1 MTIDELLTAIVLLL
15 GFFVV
20 FWVGKI
26 VYTLLHRQY
35 DLNHELTQRDNP
47 ALALSLIGYY
57 AGLVLSVGGAL
68 VGPGISLVDSLIA
81 LGIYG
86 LLAVV
91 LLNISWWVCDI
102 LILRKFKI
110 NDELIRDMNQGA
122 GAVVAGV
129 FIASGFI
136 LFGAIQGESGGIL
149 TAVVYWLM
157 GQLLLILASYV
168 YDWIT
173 PYDLHAEIE
182 KDNVAAGVGFA
193 GSLIGIGAL
202 IGMAGRGSFEGW
214 RESLL
219 EYLSFALIGLVLLPV
234 VRFLT
239 DKILLPGVA
248 LTDEIANQEKPN
260 LGAAYIEAFAYISG
274 AFLIYWCV

>member
-1 MTIDELLTAIVLLL
+1 MTVDELLTALVLLI

-20 FWVGKI
+20 FWVGKM

-47 ALALSLIGYY
+47 ALALSLVGYY

-68 VGPGISLVDSLIA
+68 VGPGVSLVDSLIA
-81 LGIYG
+81 LAVYG

-91 LLNISWWVCDI
+91 LLNISWWVCDL
-102 LILRKFKI
+102 LILRKFKV
-110 NDELIRDMNQGA
+110 NDELIRDMNQGT
-122 GAVVAGV
+122 GVVVAGV

-157 GQLLLILASYV
+157 GQALLVLASYV

-173 PYDLHAEIE
+173 PYDLHKEIE
-182 KDNVAAGVGFA
+182 NDNVAAGVGFA
-193 GSLIGIGAL
+193 GSLIGIGVL
-202 IGMAGRGSFEGW
+202 IGMSGSGSFEAW

-219 EYLSFALIGLVLLPV
+219 DYLSFALVGLVLLPV

-239 DKILLPGVA
+239 DKVLLPGVS